1 MSESVTYALANVG
14 RGPNGAD
21 EDAVRAMF
29 DAMPE
34 ERWVILWCEVNE
46 GDKNDELTLA
56 KRLAPKGTR
65 FYCQA
70 TREPIALSPDWPR
83 ARSRVMWVE
92 GTSVPHWSPQR
103 SLNIVHLPGE
113 PTTVLGGHYAAGAY
127 HGDRPAAAKV
137 LLRHSWDNLER
148 VHRNTERRLHARGR
162 NVVWLMDT
170 NNDRHPLM
178 APHEMPVVHDVTDH
192 GRVLAAPGQVARF
205 KELPQ
210 VDFRVD
216 SHDGQ
221 RMRGYF
227 TDAA

>member
-1 MSESVTYALANVG
+1 MTEPVTYALANVG
-14 RGPNGAD
+14 RGSDGAD
-21 EDAVRAMF
+21 KETLHALH
-29 DAMPE
+29 DAMPQK
-34 ERWVILWCEVNE
+34 RAVVLLCEINE
-46 GDKNDELTLA
+46 GDHNDELALA
-56 KRLAPKGTR
+56 KKIFDGWH

-83 ARSRVMWVE
+83 ARSRVIWVPD
-92 GTSVPHWSPQR
+92 TSVPRWSPQR

-127 HGDRPAAAKV
+127 HGERPAPARV

-148 VHRNTERRLHARGR
+148 VHRHAERRLHARGR

-170 NNDRHPLM
+170 NNDRHPPM
-178 APHEMPVVHDVTDH
+178 APHEETVVHDVTDH
-192 GRVLAAPGQVARF
+192 GRVLAAPTQVARF
-205 KELPQ
+205 KALPT
-210 VDFRVD
+210 VPFRVD